1 MLFIGV
7 AASTAFND
15 ARDVRMTPG
24 KSTTVGGY
32 AFTYVKPTSQIS
44 TTSNGRLEKIT
55 FGSVVEVR
63 RDDRLVST
71 LRPSR
76 SYFPSRDDS
85 LGPIGRFFEGEA
97 TSEIGLEAGLR
108 GDLWAAMTPDKA
120 AMLPQI
126 EEGDR
131 VFSAAAGKLTPKV
144 EAQLLGQALRGLAN
158 NYVKAPPPATFRL
171 ITSPLVT
178 WIWLGAIIV
187 FLGGLIAIWPGERD
201 PLRRRASARYAARVA
216 KDLGRSPRGA
226 TTVAATG
233 RPPGADA

>member
-1 MLFIGV
+1 M
-7 AASTAFND
+7 
-15 ARDVRMTPG
+15 RVR
-24 KSTTVGGY
+24 KGG
-32 AFTYVKPTSQIS
+32 
-44 TTSNGRLEKIT
+44 
-55 FGSVVEVR
+55 
-63 RDDRLVST
+63 RLVST

-85 LGPIGRFFEGEA
+85 LGPVGRFFEGEA
-97 TSEIGLEAGLR
+97 TSEVGLRAGLR
-108 GDLWAAMTPDKA
+108 SDLWAAMTPDKNA
-120 AMLPQI
+120 LAPQI
-126 EEGDR
+126 EEGDK

-158 NYVKAPPPATFRL
+158 TYVANPPPATFRL

-201 PLRRRASARYAARVA
+201 PLRRSAKARYAARVA
-216 KDLGRSPRGA
+216 KEVGRSPRGA

-233 RPPGADA
+233 PAPGADA